1 MDFAALR
8 VLIETHPT
16 HAVTSDTDMITWLED
31 ATAVTRNRASMPV
44 NEMVEVAVS
53 FPADYAALSV
63 DKRDALALI
72 ANLDSFDLT
81 DGTPV
86 REALE
91 VIFAGTSILTELAGR
106 LTEDVSR
113 LNAAGLGTTVAE
125 GEVAYARTFG
135 D

>member
-31 ATAVTRNRASMPV
+31 ATAVTRNRAAMPV